1 MTLNSHSTPNTQS
14 APTFRHPQMHAP
26 QPARAAAQPSVLL
39 LEAITPVGEQ
49 TLPDLSGWELHMW
62 PVARL
67 GDVTLEARPLRPD
80 LGPDDLR
87 AALQNVGWTPL
98 GRVWAQRN

>member
-1 MTLNSHSTPNTQS
+1 MTLNTHS
-14 APTFRHPQMHAP
+14 APTFRSSPAHAP
-26 QPARAAAQPSVLL
+26 QPTRPATPSSVLL
-39 LEAITPVGEQ
+39 LEAVMPVGEQ
-49 TLPDLSGWELHMW
+49 TLPALPGWELHMW

-87 AALQNVGWTPL
+87 VALQNVGWTPL
-98 GRVWAQRN
+98 GRMWAQRN

>member
-1 MTLNSHSTPNTQS
+1 MTLNTHS
-14 APTFRHPQMHAP
+14 APTFRQSHTHVP
-26 QPARAAAQPSVLL
+26 QPTRPVTPSSVLL
-39 LEAITPVGEQ
+39 LEAVMPVAEQ
-49 TLPDLSGWELHMW
+49 TLPVLPGWELHMW

-67 GDVTLEARPLRPD
+67 GDVTLEARPLRPE

-98 GRVWAQRN
+98 GRMWTQRN

>member
-1 MTLNSHSTPNTQS
+1 MTLNTRS

-26 QPARAAAQPSVLL
+26 QPARALTPPRVLL
-39 LEAITPVGEQ
+39 LEALTPVEDQ
-49 TLPDLSGWELHMW
+49 TLPALSGWELHVW

-67 GDVTLEARPLRPD
+67 GDVTVEARPLRPD

-87 AALQNVGWTPL
+87 VALQNVGWTPL